1 MRRSE
6 AILLMT
12 EQKQTKI
19 KVNLKLFQLL
29 LWNYTMTK
37 YISKTTISESFYL
50 PFSFQFDRF
59 CLRKMTE
66 ENLLRKIRS
75 MAAN

>member
-50 PFSFQFDRF
+50 RFSFQFDRF
-59 CLRKMTE
+59 CLRKMFE